1 MKKLFISLLN
11 IFLLVSCGGGGGGGD
26 AKMIADV
33 AQAVAPVISSAS
45 SYSVQENQTSIGT
58 ALATA
63 SNYSSAL
70 SYSLSGAD
78 ADAISINSSTGVMTF
93 NSAPDF
99 EAKNSYAVKL
109 NVAAGSLT
117 TSQDITISISND
129 TSENFLC
136 TTGVLTSLNAID
148 SSNVI
153 SGSTYSPFEK
163 HIKYGGLLIV
173 ALPDNTETF
182 LVDVANTYRDILGG
196 DSGYTASC
204 VDSLIAQFDT
214 NKKVVQRIWTAL
226 GPRPA
231 QGGLEGNTT
240 ENFEAFGENYETTD
254 FIKELQ
260 ESEAGQLQINE
271 VIEHI
276 LHTITV
282 KGLSRVFPTKWDQ
295 SSTNSDIYLSMQEA
309 INKGYYDISSYED
322 VKASDPTGHQGLIQQ
337 EFAYMAIL
345 TAWGLKP
352 QVWPNSGTE
361 WALSTTNDIQTKLP
375 LFWKLYEETVKDF
388 LIPPK
393 FSDLQSRFN

>member
-1 MKKLFISLLN
+1 MTNYKTISSL
-11 IFLLVSCGGGGGGGD
+11 IFLASLSACGGGGGD
-26 AKMIADV
+26 AAGTAPVVTD
-33 AQAVAPVISSAS
+33 AYSAVGPAAPVISSAS

-240 ENFEAFGENYETTD
+240 ENLKHLVKTMRQRILLKNY
-254 FIKELQ
+254 KNQ
-260 ESEAGQLQINE
+260 
-271 VIEHI
+271 
-276 LHTITV
+276 
-282 KGLSRVFPTKWDQ
+282 
-295 SSTNSDIYLSMQEA
+295 
-309 INKGYYDISSYED
+309 
-322 VKASDPTGHQGLIQQ
+322 
-337 EFAYMAIL
+337 
-345 TAWGLKP
+345 
-352 QVWPNSGTE
+352 
-361 WALSTTNDIQTKLP
+361 KLDN
-375 LFWKLYEETVKDF
+375 FK
-388 LIPPK
+388 
-393 FSDLQSRFN
+393 

>member
-148 SSNVI
+148 SNNVI